1 MLMVG
6 RSWLIIAGR
15 GRFVRYARG
24 RIDDAGN
31 MARPINGLQ
40 RDEVSEGRG
49 EYQSDNRDRH
59 EKEAQGAGRPNGS
72 TNWHHNL
79 QPCRSSLGRSGTPKS
94 VPTFLQNSQPLTAQ
108 SRRALLDRGLKIRP
122 PLEHDRLTVNEERR
136 RAADP

>member
-6 RSWLIIAGR
+6 RSWLIIVGR
-15 GRFVRYARG
+15 GRSVRYARG
-24 RIDDAGN
+24 RIDDADN

-49 EYQSDNRDRH
+49 EDQSDYRDRH

-79 QPCRSSLGRSGTPKS
+79 QPCRSSPGRSGTPKS
-94 VPTFLQNSQPLTAQ
+94 VPIFLQNSQPLATQ
-108 SRRALLDRGLKIRP
+108 SQKGFTDCRLKTRP
-122 PLEHDRLTVNEERR
+122 PLEHDRLTIAERIG
-136 RAADP
+136 